1 VAQSTAGTN
10 LVTNYAAPWRVA
22 ARSVLV
28 CWDGTNWTDE
38 TARVQSVSIR
48 HELLNSALGL
58 PMLGQGLAS
67 QATLTLSNHD
77 GRYCA
82 SLNGSI
88 AHTYYPNGIYRV
100 PIRIAM
106 GYSGETLRQFTGE
119 IVAAPGS
126 ETTGRRTVQFQCQDY
141 SYPLKQIKHVSQ
153 VTTSQRVDEAM
164 DTLLDAADSADA
176 AFAAATTWALDKGL
190 AVIPYIWTDDE
201 NLWTELGLLA
211 ASEAGLIHFSKEAQF
226 RFWRQTA
233 FLERTYS
240 TTSQVTLARARCFA
254 LDDDL
259 SWLNAYTK
267 VIVEA
272 SPWRR
277 SALAEVYQAQ
287 AEIVVE
293 PGQTVTHRA
302 RFTHPVMSVLTPVE
316 GTDYRAVTAGMSDLS
331 DNLVLGITA
340 YAQQATITLQNTS
353 STQAIYVLGLTVRGY
368 PLEGRADDKQEYA
381 ATLVP
386 AQVPGQKDYTVPAN
400 AYVQTRLQAELVGTR
415 LRDLLQRPRRLI
427 GWSGPLCPWLELGD
441 RVTLVDAAH
450 GFNED
455 CIVLNLVITAS
466 VQDMSMDLTL
476 LPVANLFPYS
486 GYFVWGTSAY
496 SNNGSHRS
504 YY

>member
-1 VAQSTAGTN
+1 VAQSTTGTS
-10 LVTNYAAPWRVA
+10 LVANYAAAWRVA
-22 ARSVLV
+22 ARSVTV

-67 QATLTLSNHD
+67 QATLTMNNRD

-82 SLNGSI
+82 SLSGSV
-88 AHTYYPNGIYRV
+88 AHTYCPNGVYRV

-126 ETTGRRTVQFQCQDY
+126 ETVGRRTVQFQCQDY
-141 SYPLKQIKHVSQ
+141 SYPLKQIKHRSTVAENE
-153 VTTSQRVDEAM
+153 RADEAM
-164 DTLLDAADSADA
+164 ATLLDAADSADA
-176 AFAAATTWALDKGL
+176 AFAAATTRALDVGL
-190 AVIPYIWTDDE
+190 VVIPYTWTDDE
-201 NLWTELGLLA
+201 NLWAELGLLA
-211 ASEAGLIHFSKEAQF
+211 ASEAGMIHFSKEAEF

-233 FLERTYS
+233 FLERAYS
-240 TTSQVTLARARCFA
+240 TTSQVTLARARCFT

-277 SALAEVYQAQ
+277 SALAEVYQCQ

-293 PGQTVTHRA
+293 PGQTLTHRA
-302 RFTHPVMSVLTPVE
+302 RFTHPVMSVITPVE

-331 DNLVLGITA
+331 GNLVLGITA

-381 ATLVP
+381 ATLTP
-386 AQVPGQKDYTVPAN
+386 AQVPGEKDYSVPAN
-400 AYVQTRLQAELVGTR
+400 AYVQTRLQAELLGTR

-441 RVTLVDAAH
+441 RVTLVDASH
-450 GFNED
+450 GFNQD
-455 CIVLNLVITAS
+455 CIVLNLGIEAGA
-466 VQDMSMDLTL
+466 QNMDMDLTL
-476 LPVANLFPYS
+476 LPVASLFPYS
-486 GYFVWGTSAY
+486 AYFVWGTSAY
-496 SNNGSHRS
+496 ADSGSDRS
-504 YY
+504 FY